1 MDERSA
7 LHRYKSTS
15 HAAVAAGLMLGGW
28 FLYEFYARGNFR
40 KDLFIIL
47 LVTAGVKLVAL
58 AWYRLTD

>member
-1 MDERSA
+1 MDERWV

-15 HAAVAAGLMLGGW
+15 HAAVAAGIMIGGW
-28 FLYEFYARGNFR
+28 FLYELYARGNFR

-58 AWYRLTD
+58 TWYKLRD